1 MNNNYIIIAIWILS
15 SLLPLLILAIKNLS
29 QYKEREKPDYD
40 IKITSNSVEI
50 MANLQAH
57 LISILNE
64 WNFDRIAIYQYHNGG
79 VFSNGVS
86 MKKYSLTYEETR
98 RGINKIIEP
107 SQGLFLSIH
116 PHMVSSLNME
126 KIIVITKGENNPEVF
141 ETRLKELDIVQLIVL
156 PFKDPSGNL
165 IGSMSLHMVNKP
177 LKVTNELKESLIMYS
192 KRISTYLLK
201 SS

>member
-1 MNNNYIIIAIWILS
+1 MGNNYIIIAIWILS
-15 SLLPLLILAIKNLS
+15 SLFPLLILAIKNRLR
-29 QYKEREKPDYD
+29 YKKRERPDYD
-40 IKITSNSVEI
+40 IKITTNSVEI
-50 MANLQAH
+50 MANLQSH

-64 WNFDRIAIYQYHNGG
+64 WNIDRIAIYQYHNGG
-79 VFSNGVS
+79 VFSNGLS

-98 RGINKIIEP
+98 RGISKIKEP

-116 PHMVSSLNME
+116 PHMVSRLNME
-126 KIIVITKGENNPEVF
+126 KIIVITKGDNNSEAF
-141 ETRLKELDIVQLIVL
+141 QMRLKELEIVQLIVL

-177 LKVTNELKESLIMYS
+177 LIITNEFKESLIMYS